1 MLHLVLP
8 LSFSL
13 SPLLAWV
20 SGYVALTVLLAAI
33 GLLLLEFMIG
43 PRSAARSFRWG
54 TQFPRLL
61 MIIVIGVCF
70 GLAFAAD
77 SMN

>member
-1 MLHLVLP
+1 MMLHLVLP

-33 GLLLLEFMIG
+33 GL
-43 PRSAARSFRWG
+43 P
-54 TQFPRLL
+54 P
-61 MIIVIGVCF
+61 
-70 GLAFAAD
+70 
-77 SMN
+77 